1 MAYPHLRDMPKAATR
16 KLFPPGFNLLHF
28 QLILLLIAICVRALF
43 WVFHVPGSLVVTIL
57 VTLFTGNISIGSFF
71 LARPWLLYRR
81 PPWNWIIYLP
91 LLLCTG
97 ALASILAEIPLY
109 LLNPRHIS
117 FWRAVLID
125 APLGT
130 IVTVIVGSVYFA
142 YDNTRSRLEARNE
155 QLQSQV
161 QLGLMD
167 KQIHQADLEQAHEIQ
182 VHLLPHET
190 PQIPGYQ
197 IACAWQPA
205 RTVSGDYFD
214 VLVLGKEKLGLCIA
228 DVSGKGMAAALLM
241 ANLQASVKAF
251 TEDGGH
257 PGVDSPAALCSK
269 LNTALSN
276 NIAPGRFV
284 TLFYG
289 ILDSSSRV
297 FRYENAGHCLPL
309 LVHADGTIDFPAAY
323 SGVLGLF
330 SHWTYSDREVQLRPG
345 DVLLLM
351 TDGVLEAA
359 NDKDEEFGYQ
369 RLIASVHASRDQG
382 VHGIRQR
389 ILADVAA
396 FCSNQFQD
404 DASLIVVT
412 VN

>member
-1 MAYPHLRDMPKAATR
+1 MAKRRNIFLT
-16 KLFPPGFNLLHF
+16 GFNLLRF
-28 QLILLLIAICVRALF
+28 QLILLVVTVCVDAVMRIL
-43 WVFHVPGSLVVTIL
+43 HVPTHILATLVNTFV
-57 VTLFTGNISIGSFF
+57 TGNVAIGLIHLS
-71 LARPWLLYRR
+71 RPLFIGRK
-81 PPWNWIIYLP
+81 PPWNWIVYIP
-91 LLLCTG
+91 TLLCVG
-97 ALASILAEIPLY
+97 FVASAVAEIPVFLLFAHHSTKY
-109 LLNPRHIS
+109 LKTYFDS
-117 FWRAVLID
+117 VLLD
-125 APLGT
+125 GPFG
-130 IVTVIVGSVYFA
+130 IVVALIVGIRYFVFNKSHSSLVA
-142 YDNTRSRLEARNE
+142 SNSRRQN
-155 QLQSQV
+155 QV
-161 QLGLMD
+161 QLGLTE
-167 KQIHQADLEQAHEIQ
+167 KKIIQTDLQQAHDIQ
-182 VHLLPHET
+182 VHLLPRET

-205 RTVSGDYFD
+205 GTVSGDYFD

-228 DVSGKGMAAALLM
+228 DVSGKGIAAALLM

-251 TEDGGH
+251 TEDGGN
-257 PGVDSPAALCSK
+257 PVIDSPAALCSK
-269 LNTALSN
+269 LNTVLSN

-289 ILDSSSRV
+289 ILQSSSPI
-297 FRYENAGHCLPL
+297 FKYENAGHCLPL

-369 RLIASVHASRDQG
+369 RLISSVQASRDKG
-382 VHGIRQR
+382 VHVIRQR
-389 ILADVAA
+389 VLADVAA

-412 VN
+412 VD

>member
-1 MAYPHLRDMPKAATR
+1 MAKSR
-16 KLFPPGFNLLHF
+16 KIFPPGFNLLRF
-28 QLILLLIAICVRALF
+28 QLILLLIALCVRVVF
-43 WVFHVPGSLVVTIL
+43 WLLHQPADTLATVIGTL
-57 VTLFTGNISIGSFF
+57 VTGNFSVAVFLLTAPLFQR
-71 LARPWLLYRR
+71 RP
-81 PPWNWIIYLP
+81 PPWNWISYIP
-91 LLLCTG
+91 GLLCTG
-97 ALASILAEIPLY
+97 IIASVFAEVPIYFLTP
-109 LLNPRHIS
+109 HSS
-117 FWRAVLID
+117 FWQAVLRD
-125 APLGT
+125 APFS
-130 IVTVIVGSVYFA
+130 IVVTLIVGTVYFA
-142 YDNTRSRLEARNE
+142 YENTRTRLEARNQ

-161 QLGLMD
+161 QLGLVE
-167 KQIHQADLEQAHEIQ
+167 KQWHQSDLQQAHDIQ
-182 VHLLPHET
+182 VHLLPRET
-190 PQIPGYQ
+190 PQIPGFQ

-214 VLVLGKEKLGLCIA
+214 VLVLGKQKLGLCMA
-228 DVSGKGMAAALLM
+228 DVSGKGIAAALLM

-251 TEDGGH
+251 TEDGGN
-257 PGVDSPAALCSK
+257 PGIDSPAALCAK
-269 LNTALSN
+269 LNTVLSN

-289 ILDSSSRV
+289 ILDSSTRA

-309 LVHADGTIDFPAAY
+309 QVHADGTIDFPAAY

-330 SHWTYSDREVQLRPG
+330 SHWTYSDREVQLRSG

-359 NDKDEEFGYQ
+359 DKDEEEFGYQ
-369 RLIASVHASRDQG
+369 RLIASVTASRDQG
-382 VHGIRQR
+382 VHAIRQR

-412 VN
+412 VD